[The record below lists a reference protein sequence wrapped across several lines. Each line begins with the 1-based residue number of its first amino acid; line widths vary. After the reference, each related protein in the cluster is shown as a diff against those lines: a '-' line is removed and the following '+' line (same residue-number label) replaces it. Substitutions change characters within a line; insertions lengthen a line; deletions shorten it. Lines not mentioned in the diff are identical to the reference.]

1 MVARGFADPRRSYPG
16 QAHLDVV
23 FTDSFTF
30 WQDQDPS
37 PKPQQGIPNSTV
49 RWIARTFGT
58 ATQGRLPI
66 IADLIVVAYFFL
78 LRVCEYTKSRRATR
92 TVPLRRQDIQLWRG
106 GAILLHTAS
115 LADLLQATSATI
127 NLENQKNGIRGS
139 AVHHESS
146 GDPDIDPVRSLARL
160 VHHIA
165 ALPPDTPLGT
175 FTTANRRPVQVS
187 PSDIAA
193 MLKGG
198 AIGDNL
204 VRAGYDI
211 ARIGTHSLRSGGAIN
226 LAINGIDHAIIMK
239 IGRWSSNTYLRY
251 IQSQIGE
258 LSHGLSAAMAR
269 PMRFHRVGR

>member
-1 MVARGFADPRRSYPG
+1 M
-16 QAHLDVV
+16 
-23 FTDSFTF
+23 
-30 WQDQDPS
+30 
-37 PKPQQGIPNSTV
+37 
-49 RWIARTFGT
+49 
-58 ATQGRLPI
+58 
-66 IADLIVVAYFFL
+66 VAYFFL
-78 LRVCEYTKSRRATR
+78 LRVFEYTKSRRATR

-106 GAILLHTAS
+106 GAILLHTAP

-127 NLENQKNGIRGS
+127 NIETQKNGIRGS

-146 GDPDIDPVRSLARL
+146 GDPDINAVRSLARL

-165 ALPPDTPLGT
+165 ALPPETPLCT
-175 FTTANRRPVQVS
+175 FTTANGRPVQVS
-187 PSDIAA
+187 SSDIAA

>member
-37 PKPQQGIPNSTV
+37 PKPQQRIPNSTV

-58 ATQGRLPI
+58 TTQGRLPI

-160 VHHIA
+160 VHYIT